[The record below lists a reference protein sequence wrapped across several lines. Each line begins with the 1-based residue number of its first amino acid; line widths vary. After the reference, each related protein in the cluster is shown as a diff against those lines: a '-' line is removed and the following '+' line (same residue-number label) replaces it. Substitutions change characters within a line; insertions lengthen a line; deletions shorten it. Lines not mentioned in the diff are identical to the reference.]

1 MKIYWEKDIYLP
13 LNNHNHKFLMSW
25 KLDTSKTLTI
35 IRKLIEKLQE
45 RSPLNDSIVHN
56 YASRSPVEMVLNKE
70 ECPLKFKR
78 LIQRLCEMKRI
89 SDVDADNSKLQYQ
102 EFSKSS
108 NGEYKH
114 YFWDYC
120 KKNNRLDKFLG
131 LYIERTRQICSIFEG
146 TEKSKWKCCKSLR
159 KKA

>member
-1 MKIYWEKDIYLP
+1 MMIYWEKDIYLP

-35 IRKLIEKLQE
+35 TRKLIEKLQE

-108 NGEYKH
+108 NGDYKH
-114 YFWDYC
+114 YF
-120 KKNNRLDKFLG
+120 
-131 LYIERTRQICSIFEG
+131 
-146 TEKSKWKCCKSLR
+146 
-159 KKA
+159 

>member
-1 MKIYWEKDIYLP
+1 MMIYWEKDIYLP

-25 KLDTSKTLTI
+25 KLDTSKTLTV

-89 SDVDADNSKLQYQ
+89 SDVVQIIQNYNIKNFLNLPTASTNIIFRIIVRKIIVLI
-102 EFSKSS
+102 SS
-108 NGEYKH
+108 LVYILREHARYVQ
-114 YFWDYC
+114 
-120 KKNNRLDKFLG
+120 FLK
-131 LYIERTRQICSIFEG
+131 EQ
-146 TEKSKWKCCKSLR
+146 
-159 KKA
+159 KKASENAVKV